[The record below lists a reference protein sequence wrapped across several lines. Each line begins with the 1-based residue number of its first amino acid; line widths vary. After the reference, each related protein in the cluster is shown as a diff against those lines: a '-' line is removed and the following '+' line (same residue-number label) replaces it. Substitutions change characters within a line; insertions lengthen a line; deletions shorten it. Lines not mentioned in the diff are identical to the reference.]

1 MRHAY
6 RFKINFTG
14 GIISPGSLLDLLDAL
29 GKTAIT
35 ELRFG
40 LRQQLLIDVSMKDH
54 DRVSATLR
62 EADISFEVNKDEFPN
77 IVSSYPAEE
86 IFIRDSW
93 VREGVYK
100 DIFDLFDYKPSLK
113 INISDEGQTFTPFFT

>member
-14 GIISPGSLLDLLDAL
+14 GIISPGSLLNLLDAL
-29 GKTAIT
+29 EKTVIN

-40 LRQQLLIDVSMKDH
+40 LRQQLLIDVSLKDH
-54 DRVSATLR
+54 DKVAAALKSHN
-62 EADISFEVNKDEFPN
+62 IFFEVNKDEFPN
-77 IVSSYPAEE
+77 ILSSYPAEE

-100 DIFDLFDYKPSLK
+100 DI
-113 INISDEGQTFTPFFT
+113 